1 MVKKMLEMI
10 CAIPEEIGWALVGF
24 TAAFCLMMM
33 VKLGKLFVQMWKERH
48 EDEETEYSC
57 EG

>member
-1 MVKKMLEMI
+1 MI
-10 CAIPEEIGWALVGF
+10 NMINAIPEELGWALVGF